1 MRYLNLH
8 FTLPDNTEVTEPNLT
23 VNECMKELKDLFSKY
38 YGLDMKFSRHTIYNL
53 VSRPLNASTIYRQKV
68 RIEMIPETKK

>member
-8 FTLPDNTEVTEPNLT
+8 FTLPDSTEVTEPNLT
-23 VNECMKELKDLFSKY
+23 VNECMKELKELFSKY

-53 VSRPLNASTIYRQKV
+53 VSSPQNASAIYRQKV
-68 RIEMIPETKK
+68 RIEMLPETNK